1 MDEAV
6 ADFLAPIGEREYSP
20 LPGEVAKRW
29 GMPLEEW
36 REIPVDRDTS
46 RAQQLFSEAGMSTEI
61 EILVPKDPKRKE
73 IGRRLATGIREAG
86 RRASVSPVSWTA
98 FLEKHVSGSPSDYM
112 IYIDGTHGGTDPD
125 SFVYRILHRDQEG
138 KTQGIFYDNEEVMEK
153 IEQARKTTD
162 REKRRTLY
170 EFAITKALRDR
181 ALLPAYSYRNGFGY
195 KDTVENFRIHPN
207 AQLNPRLVSPDGVV
221 SVDDS
226 DFLGNLLGG
235 GDG

>member
-1 MDEAV
+1 
-6 ADFLAPIGEREYSP
+6 
-20 LPGEVAKRW
+20 
-29 GMPLEEW
+29 MPLEEW
-36 REIPVDRDTS
+36 RELPVDRDTS
-46 RAQQLFSEAGMSTEI
+46 KAQQLFSEAGMSKEI

-86 RRASVSPVSWTA
+86 RRAAVSPVSWTA
-98 FLEKHVSGSPSDYM
+98 FLEKHVSGAPSDYM

-162 REKRRTLY
+162 REQRRTLY
-170 EFAITKALRDR
+170 EFAITKALQDR

-226 DFLGNLLGG
+226 DFFGNLLRG